1 MSMTL
6 IDLLHRKAT
15 MPFPTIVCLVG
26 STRFVQ
32 AYQDANLRETL
43 SGRIVLTIGCDTK
56 SDHDLQ
62 LGPIDKTRL
71 DILHLCKIE
80 RADEVLVLN
89 VDGYIGES
97 TRREIEYARLLGK
110 TLRWLEP
117 EVTA

>member
-6 IDLLHRKAT
+6 IDLLHQKAM
-15 MPFPTIVCLVG
+15 MPFPTTVCLVG
-26 STRFVQ
+26 STRFAQ

-43 SGRIVLTIGCDTK
+43 AGNIVLTIGCDTT

-62 LGPIDKTRL
+62 FGSRDKTRL
-71 DILHLCKIE
+71 DILHLFKIE
-80 RADEVLVLN
+80 LADEVLVLN
-89 VDGYIGES
+89 VGGSIGEF

-117 EVTA
+117 EVNV